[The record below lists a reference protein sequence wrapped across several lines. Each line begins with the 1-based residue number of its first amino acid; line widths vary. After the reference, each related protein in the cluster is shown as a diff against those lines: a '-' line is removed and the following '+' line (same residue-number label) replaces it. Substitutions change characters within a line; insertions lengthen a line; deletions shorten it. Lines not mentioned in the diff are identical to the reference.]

1 MKSLAAGF
9 IFFTVPIPAACDRV
23 VCFPRASGQASHR
36 LNLAHWKGLG
46 LALDQIATRAEGHP
60 SRTLSGK
67 LVARRFGTFATL
79 STRYGR
85 GPEARQTCAAEAFK
99 LGGRTLRVFA
109 SDEEIAKVRDNHESI
124 GAEIFADLIGTGSVP
139 RFVIMSRSG
148 AGPFSERPL
157 ALGWRHRDRN
167 SGKASTRDA
176 RLFRIRAGA

>member
-1 MKSLAAGF
+1 M
-9 IFFTVPIPAACDRV
+9 DRRSRQNY
-23 VCFPRASGQASHR
+23 PSRQTRAPSVRFHP
-36 LNLAHWKGLG
+36 LAHWKGLG

-124 GAEIFADLIGTGSVP
+124 G
-139 RFVIMSRSG
+139 R
-148 AGPFSERPL
+148 
-157 ALGWRHRDRN
+157 RN
-167 SGKASTRDA
+167 
-176 RLFRIRAGA
+176 IC